1 MLSVLSLNMLVD
13 ISNFNQ
19 FSNRSGAHPRNHPY
33 LPNSINYSFY
43 LEIST
48 PQLTRMARL
57 AATAMPW
64 NKKYHP
70 IQISL
75 VGMQAIV
82 FVPQLLWKLI

>member
-1 MLSVLSLNMLVD
+1 MLGVLSSNMLVD
-13 ISNFNQ
+13 ISNSNQ
-19 FSNRSGAHPRNHPY
+19 FSNLSGAYPINHPY

-48 PQLTRMARL
+48 PQLARMARL

-64 NKKYHP
+64 NKKNHP

-75 VGMQAIV
+75 VGTQAIV
-82 FVPQLLWKLI
+82 FVL